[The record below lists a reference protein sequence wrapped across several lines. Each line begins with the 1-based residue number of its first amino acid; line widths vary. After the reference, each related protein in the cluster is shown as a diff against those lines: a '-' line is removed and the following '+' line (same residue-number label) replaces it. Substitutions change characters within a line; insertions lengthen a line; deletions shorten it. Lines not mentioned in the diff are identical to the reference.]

1 MVEIGLC
8 HLPEIGHGWERVVAA
23 HRPHRVSIRTCDED
37 ILRLFQRQYTIVFQ
51 QDYRLSGDSI
61 GRLALLWRVECNL
74 LCAVQVGVFVEQT
87 CTELMAQHVFH
98 GTLKDL
104 GLNQSLIDG
113 LLEMLIVR
121 PSGEIHIVASID
133 GGCSLVK
140 RIFETGQLVNSGIV
154 AHHHAVEAEIAAQ
167 DVGQYLAVGY
177 AVHGVTIGIEH
188 GVITW
193 HEHLAAS
200 QADHRL
206 VG

>member
-1 MVEIGLC
+1 
-8 HLPEIGHGWERVVAA
+8 
-23 HRPHRVSIRTCDED
+23 
-37 ILRLFQRQYTIVFQ
+37 
-51 QDYRLSGDSI
+51 
-61 GRLALLWRVECNL
+61 
-74 LCAVQVGVFVEQT
+74 
-87 CTELMAQHVFH
+87 MAQHVFH
-98 GTLKDL
+98 GTFKDL

-133 GGCSLVK
+133 GGSSLVK

-154 AHHHAVEAEIAAQ
+154 AHHHAVETEIAAQ

-177 AVHGVTIGIEH
+177 AVHGVAIGIEH

-206 VG
+206 VRQQYLLHQRLLVGITTTTVTEVVL